1 MQIILAA
8 LALLYPFILAKKQK
22 TTLIM
27 EESVDLS
34 KDGVTQKP
42 REWPIRRDEVQWTAM
57 SISFKPTE
65 MCPPSTVQTYR
76 QWISSYLAV
85 LARICPLPVDNVY

>member
-42 REWPIRRDEVQWTAM
+42 GEGQIRRDEVQWTAM
-57 SISFKPTE
+57 SISFKQIYQKYTTLQSSCQTT
-65 MCPPSTVQTYR
+65 MPP
-76 QWISSYLAV
+76 
-85 LARICPLPVDNVY
+85 RIFM

>member
-42 REWPIRRDEVQWTAM
+42 REGPIRRDEVQWTAM
-57 SISFKPTE
+57 SISFK
-65 MCPPSTVQTYR
+65 R
-76 QWISSYLAV
+76 
-85 LARICPLPVDNVY
+85 PLKS

>member
-57 SISFKPTE
+57 SISFKRPE
-65 MCPPSTVQTYR
+65 KVK
-76 QWISSYLAV
+76 
-85 LARICPLPVDNVY
+85 ARVRCRENFKGADGCCGVPL